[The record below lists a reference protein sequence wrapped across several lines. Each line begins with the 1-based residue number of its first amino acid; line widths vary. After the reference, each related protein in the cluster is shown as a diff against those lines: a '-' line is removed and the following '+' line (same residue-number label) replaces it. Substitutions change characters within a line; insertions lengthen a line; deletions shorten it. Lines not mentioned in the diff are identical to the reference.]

1 MEQLIFMVLDYMF
14 PAGVAMGHSVNFVF
28 GYLVNYP
35 EIQQKMQ
42 QQIDEVVGQSRMPN
56 LNDRIK

>member
-1 MEQLIFMVLDYMF
+1 MVLDYMF